1 MVQLI
6 VLYKTPRDTAAF
18 DKHYFDVHIPLAKKI
33 PGLKKYEVSRGPV
46 INPMGR
52 SDVHLVA
59 VLEFEDTAALQK
71 AFASP
76 EGQAAAADAQ
86 SLGSVE
92 MLFYEVQKV

>member
-18 DKHYFDVHIPLAKKI
+18 DNHYFDIHISLAKKI

-92 MLFYEVQKV
+92 MLFYDVQKA

>member
-18 DKHYFDVHIPLAKKI
+18 DKHYFEVHIPLAKKI

-52 SDVHLVA
+52 SEIHLVA
-59 VLEFEDTAALQK
+59 VLEFDDMETLQK

-86 SLGSVE
+86 SLGTRE
-92 MLFYEVQKV
+92 TLFYEVQEV